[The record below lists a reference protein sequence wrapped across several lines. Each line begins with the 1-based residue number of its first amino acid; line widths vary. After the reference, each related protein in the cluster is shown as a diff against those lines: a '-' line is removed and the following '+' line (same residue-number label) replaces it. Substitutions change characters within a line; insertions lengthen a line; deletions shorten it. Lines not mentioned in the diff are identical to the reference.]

1 MSFDR
6 TSCEIVSWHRPWSLA
21 IVSLIIVIGHRGP
34 WGRSREINNAQF
46 DYFLYKWTIVCSGS
60 VRFCFGSISRV
71 DRIDIRTPVLCLV
84 AGNCFKLNSNPRL
97 GGKHFQVKFEPSSW
111 RETFSVTSINYQQTE
126 HKKRMHHDNAAA

>member
-1 MSFDR
+1 MTAPLARLFHGIDHGHWLSYHL
-6 TSCEIVSWHRPWSLA
+6 SLSLA
-21 IVSLIIVIGHRGP
+21 IGGP

-60 VRFCFGSISRV
+60 VPFCFGSISRV